1 MQKNYK
7 SNLNCKIWY
16 YASSKIEHK
25 YNKKMN
31 KCLIKNSLKKGVS
44 YSTYR
49 TLIKG
54 LLVEG
59 KSTGKE
65 QSEDLLNYSKL
76 NHARM
81 DRLDKT
87 LQISEATLQALNNQT
102 EKYSL
107 LVLAEGWC
115 GDAAQVLPVL
125 NKIAEAS
132 SKLDLKLVCRDEN
145 DELMN
150 AFLTNDS
157 KSIPKVILI
166 NNKNEVVNTWGPRPS
181 IATKMVQDYKEKHN
195 GLDAEFKKNLQLWY
209 NKDKGLNIQS
219 DIVHLLENVSVLTV

>member
-1 MQKNYK
+1 
-7 SNLNCKIWY
+7 
-16 YASSKIEHK
+16 
-25 YNKKMN
+25 MN

-65 QSEDLLNYSKL
+65 QSDDLLNYSKL
-76 NHARM
+76 NDARM

-87 LQISEATLQALNNQT
+87 LKISEETQQALNNLT
-102 EKYSL
+102 ENFWL

-125 NKIAEAS
+125 NKMAEAS
-132 SKLDLKLVCRDEN
+132 PKLNLKLVCRDEN

-150 AFLTNDS
+150 AFLTNGS

-166 NNKNEVVNTWGPRPS
+166 NNKNEVINSWGPRPS
-181 IATKMVQDYKEKHN
+181 VATKMVQDYKEKH
-195 GLDAEFKKNLQLWY
+195 GALDAEFKKDLQLWY
-209 NKDKGLNIQS
+209 NKNKGQNIQN
-219 DIVHLLENVSVLTV
+219 DIVELLENAMVLTI

>member
-1 MQKNYK
+1 MT
-7 SNLNCKIWY
+7 
-16 YASSKIEHK
+16 
-25 YNKKMN
+25 
-31 KCLIKNSLKKGVS
+31 KCLIKNSLKRGVS

-65 QSEDLLNYSKL
+65 QSADLLNYSKL
-76 NHARM
+76 NDARM

-87 LQISEATLQALNNQT
+87 LKISEATQLALNNLS
-102 EKYSL
+102 ENYSM

-132 SKLDLKLVCRDEN
+132 PKIDLRLVCRDEN

-150 AFLTNDS
+150 AFLTNGS

-166 NNKNEVVNTWGPRPS
+166 NNKSEVLNSWGPRPS
-181 IATKMVQDYKEKHN
+181 VATKMVQDYKEKH
-195 GLDAEFKKNLQLWY
+195 GALDAEFKKDLQIWY

-219 DIVHLLENVSVLTV
+219 DIISLLKSAPVLAV